1 MAQSYNL
8 FVFNAKTATVVD
20 SETSRFV
27 DANDGS
33 LCLVTE
39 LCEGGN
45 LQEVRFL
52 SQVQLI
58 GNHVDV
64 LQALI
69 FYKGRMPPALL
80 KQAFKQV
87 TSV

>member
-1 MAQSYNL
+1 MQLTNQKGFGMAQSYDL
-8 FVFNAKTATVVD
+8 FD

-58 GNHVDV
+58 GNHFDV

-69 FYKGRMPPALL
+69 FYKGRIPPALL